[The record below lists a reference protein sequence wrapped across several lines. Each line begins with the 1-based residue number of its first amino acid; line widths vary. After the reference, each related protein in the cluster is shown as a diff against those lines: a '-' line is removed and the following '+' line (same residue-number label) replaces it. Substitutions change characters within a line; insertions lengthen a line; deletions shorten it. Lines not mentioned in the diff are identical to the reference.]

1 LGVEWFKAKL
11 NKELTIINDL
21 FDKFRISEALMAT
34 YKLIWDD
41 FCSWYLEIIKPGYQQ
56 PIDPKTL
63 AETKTFF
70 EALLKLTH
78 PFMPFISEELWHSL
92 NKRQE
97 GEDIIIS
104 TWPETAG
111 YDNDI
116 LSAFEKTENIITQI
130 RNFRKQNNIASKV
143 KIELFI
149 KSNENTYD
157 GTMDPIVLKMGN
169 LSHIE
174 QISEKLTN
182 SSSFL
187 VGLNEYF
194 IPFGDHID
202 IESEKKKINE
212 ELDHL
217 KGFLKGVQ
225 AKLSNEKFVSG
236 APEQVVN
243 IERKKEKDASDKIA
257 LLTDK
262 LSTLN

>member
-1 LGVEWFKAKL
+1 
-11 NKELTIINDL
+11 
-21 FDKFRISEALMAT
+21 
-34 YKLIWDD
+34 
-41 FCSWYLEIIKPGYQQ
+41 
-56 PIDPKTL
+56 
-63 AETKTFF
+63 
-70 EALLKLTH
+70 
-78 PFMPFISEELWHSL
+78 MPFISEELWHSL
-92 NKRQE
+92 NKREE

-104 TWPETAG
+104 KWPETAG

-116 LSAFEKTENIITQI
+116 LAAFEKTENIITQI

-149 KSNENTYD
+149 KSNESTYD

-202 IESEKKKINE
+202 IESERKKINE

-217 KGFLKGVQ
+217 KGFLKSVQ
-225 AKLSNEKFVSG
+225 AKLNNEKFVSS

-243 IERKKEKDASDKIA
+243 MERKKEKDASDKIA
-257 LLTDK
+257 LLTEK